1 MTDMGIGDPIRDD
14 LKVRLPSA
22 RAWNTL
28 TFPSADTERACMHQ
42 SFFTRPPS
50 TTTSI
55 RPDTHPTKASAQVK
69 NCSAQPQ
76 YSGSCLSPVS
86 RAFQSALDPRMLTGS
101 STSSAKDRKSCVEGK
116 RVSER
121 VEL

>member
-14 LKVRLPSA
+14 LKVKLPSA

-50 TTTSI
+50 TTTRN
-55 RPDTHPTKASAQVK
+55 RPDTHPTQPSAQVK
-69 NCSAQPQ
+69 NCSAQPK
-76 YSGSCLSPVS
+76 YSASRLSPVS
-86 RAFQSALDPRMLTGS
+86 RPLHSALEPRLPTGRR
-101 STSSAKDRKSCVEGK
+101 TN
-116 RVSER
+116 
-121 VEL
+121 

>member
-14 LKVRLPSA
+14 LKVKLPSA

-55 RPDTHPTKASAQVK
+55 RPDTHTTKASAQVK
-69 NCSAQPQ
+69 NCSAKPQ
-76 YSGSCLSPVS
+76 YSGPGLSPVS
-86 RAFQSALDPRMLTGS
+86 RAFQQALEPRRITDSSPTSAYHGEKNAWPYGN
-101 STSSAKDRKSCVEGK
+101 
-116 RVSER
+116 
-121 VEL
+121 

>member
-14 LKVRLPSA
+14 LKVKLPSA

-55 RPDTHPTKASAQVK
+55 RPVTHPRSEEHTSELQSLMRTSYAAFCARRK
-69 NCSAQPQ
+69 NTSEINIGR
-76 YSGSCLSPVS
+76 SS
-86 RAFQSALDPRMLTGS
+86 RDT
-101 STSSAKDRKSCVEGK
+101 
-116 RVSER
+116 
-121 VEL
+121 